1 MPTLLKCFVGTS
13 LMSLVIR
20 LLCLSAGFF
29 LAVRPAQ
36 AQALVRMPDDVHGQS
51 IQAADPHLPAT
62 PAEDKRLID
71 AYIREAG
78 QLGPRRFFSSP
89 KVVLHATIGE
99 AYDDNILVSAAR
111 EKEADS
117 VTTLGGGVVV
127 TVGEAKEKKGS
138 YALGEY
144 QATAT
149 LFGIHGEED
158 AVDQS
163 ALAEVQYRWDKLA
176 VRATGSFQSLHETS
190 PDLGQRT
197 QRNVFDEALDLK
209 YSLGAYTRIQGGLR
223 YDYSDYDGPIDTQD
237 ASATLGAD
245 YLFFDKLRLGGGF
258 VYGHTEANGGVHEDY
273 EQLEARIEYE
283 VTGEIKVSSRIGLE
297 VRERS
302 DGAETNPVFALE
314 GEWTPFDG
322 TALHLSGFRRVTAS
336 ASLAGDDILETGLH
350 FSIRQRLVSRFY
362 VLLDAQ
368 YTHAQYRRATDA
380 VSSGPRED
388 DYYFLRGAVGY
399 DFVDWCKAQVF
410 CQRRQD
416 DSTREQFS
424 FDSTR
429 GGVQIDLA
437 Y

>member
-1 MPTLLKCFVGTS
+1 MSFV
-13 LMSLVIR
+13 LR
-20 LLCLSAGFF
+20 LLCLSAGLF
-29 LAVRPAQ
+29 LAVCAAQ

-51 IQAADPHLPAT
+51 IQAADPHLRPITA
-62 PAEDKRLID
+62 DDQRLID
-71 AYIREAG
+71 AYTSEAG

-89 KVVLHATIGE
+89 KVVLRGTIGE
-99 AYDDNILVSAAR
+99 AYDDNILVTAGR
-111 EKEADS
+111 DKEADS

-127 TVGEAKEKKGS
+127 TVGDAQEKKAS

-149 LFGIHGEED
+149 LFGIHGDEN

-163 ALAEVQYRWDKLA
+163 ALADVKYRWDKFA
-176 VRATGSFQSLHETS
+176 VRVSSSFQSLHDTS

-197 QRNVFDEALDLK
+197 QRNVFDETLDLK
-209 YSLGAYTRIQGGLR
+209 YSLGAYTRIEGGLK
-223 YDYSDYDGPIDTQD
+223 YDYSDYDGPINTQD
-237 ASATLGAD
+237 FSAALGAD
-245 YLFFDKLRLGGGF
+245 YLFFDKLRLGGGI
-258 VYGHTEANGGVHEDY
+258 VYGHTDANGGVHDNY
-273 EQLEARIEYE
+273 QQIGARIEYE

-297 VRERS
+297 IRERDS
-302 DGAETNPVFALE
+302 GEEINPVFSLE
-314 GEWTPFDG
+314 GRWTPFDG
-322 TALHLSGFRRVTAS
+322 TALDLSGFRRVTAS
-336 ASLAGDDILETGLH
+336 ASLAGEDILETGLH
-350 FSIRQRLVSRFY
+350 FSLRQRLVSRFY
-362 VLLDAQ
+362 VLLDAE
-368 YTHAQYRRATDA
+368 YTHAQYQRSSDA
-380 VSSGPRED
+380 ASSIPRED

>member
-1 MPTLLKCFVGTS
+1 
-13 LMSLVIR
+13 MSLVIR
-20 LLCLSAGFF
+20 LLCLSVGLF
-29 LAVRPAQ
+29 LAVRTSQ

-51 IQAADPHLPAT
+51 IQAADAHPPT
-62 PAEDKRLID
+62 TSVQDDRLID
-71 AYIREAG
+71 SYTREAG

-89 KVVLHATIGE
+89 KVVLHATVGE
-99 AYDDNILVSAAR
+99 AYDDNILVSAGR

-127 TVGEAKEKKGS
+127 TVGDAPEKKGS

-144 QATAT
+144 HATAT
-149 LFGIHGEED
+149 LFGMHSEED

-163 ALAEVQYRWDKLA
+163 ALADVQYRWDKLA
-176 VRATGSFQSLHETS
+176 GRVTGSFQSLHETS

-197 QRNVFDEALDLK
+197 QRNVYNGAADLK
-209 YSLGAYTRIQGGLR
+209 YNLGAYTRIEGELR
-223 YDYSDYDGPIDTQD
+223 YDYSDYDGPIDTQNV
-237 ASATLGAD
+237 SAAVGAD
-245 YLFFDKLRLGGGF
+245 YLFFDKLRLGGGL
-258 VYGHTEANGGVHEDY
+258 VYGHTEASGGVDDNY

-297 VRERS
+297 VRER
-302 DGAETNPVFALE
+302 DGGDETNPVFALE

-362 VLLDAQ
+362 VLFDAE
-368 YTHAQYRRATDA
+368 YTHAQYQRATDSA
-380 VSSGPRED
+380 LAGSRED

-416 DSTREQFS
+416 DSTRDQFS

-429 GGVQIDLA
+429 GGVQIDLT